1 MFRCLSR
8 QGSAKVA
15 VSQVRHAVRAA
26 SSCRSA
32 TPSAASIFICD
43 DCIVTPAAALCHLKW
58 GGELVKAGDV
68 LVAGTS
74 DGRLGFID
82 VQGARLLQARP
93 AHPSPPCL
101 LSLYFTLYGRFS
113 SRTHHASRA
122 SLCQTASTWRGERLV
137 ACRKAAVFPLTQSSL
152 LTLRAVGLGLAHSN
166 TATLHC
172 SPSVH
177 RLPPSPKHQITVSR
191 QV

>member
-93 AHPSPPCL
+93 AHASPPCL
-101 LSLYFTLYGRFS
+101 LSLD
-113 SRTHHASRA
+113 
-122 SLCQTASTWRGERLV
+122 
-137 ACRKAAVFPLTQSSL
+137 
-152 LTLRAVGLGLAHSN
+152 LTLTAGSLRTRVTGHAPLCARRQRLGGRSGCLFAAKQQFFRSHS
-166 TATLHC
+166 
-172 SPSVH
+172 H
-177 RLPPSPKHQITVSR
+177 RR
-191 QV
+191 